1 MGCIESLRHEI
12 ILRGATFRE
21 CREYVD
27 SHFTEY
33 HVVPPAYG
41 IFDVHIIGIPPI
53 HVGVEGDW
61 VIFPYTKPCHGTFLL
76 RVESPE
82 EVARLRAMDEKK
94 KR

>member
-27 SHFTEY
+27 AHFPER
-33 HVVPPAYG
+33 HVVPPGYG

-53 HVGVEGDW
+53 RVGVEGEW

-82 EVARLRAMDEKK
+82 EVARLRALDEKK
-94 KR
+94 R